1 MGSFILLCLVGVLT
15 TFTHLYNPIGFPPG
29 PSNDESI
36 YMRRSMHVLTGQG
49 PQEGSLYDHPY
60 FSQIFLAGALGVIGY
75 PKSSYPSL
83 GSLQSVE
90 TLYLVPRVLLGILA
104 IIDTFLIYKISGNL
118 YGKQVALIASI
129 LFAVMPLTWL
139 IRRVWLEPIQLPFIL
154 SSILFA
160 TYIKINDKT
169 NENKNNKLNLAVL
182 FSGVFLGLAILTK
195 IPAITMIPL
204 VAFLIYTGRNNLKRL
219 LLLFIPVILI
229 PLIWPAYAIYN
240 GQFDFWLSGVLW
252 QTHRGI
258 HTFFSSLIYDFSI
271 DPLLIALGISGA
283 VFAALKRDF
292 FLLFWFIPFLTF
304 LYLIGF
310 VSYWHVVPLLPAFCI
325 AAARLLEFLSNVAS
339 RKRTYQKLI
348 MSIVITAVG
357 MFGLI
362 NTILLVIPINHN
374 SAYFEAAAFIIKY
387 LRSNNSSDITVISNP
402 FYSWIPQSILNLNYN
417 YVDYYNGDISVKTHK
432 VLLIVD
438 PALIYILKNHEAAN
452 LIQKNFNLYTANR
465 IANFVGSPNRHD
477 QVSIY
482 LYESNPNGKA
492 N

>member
-1 MGSFILLCLVGVLT
+1 M
-15 TFTHLYNPIGFPPG
+15 
-29 PSNDESI
+29 
-36 YMRRSMHVLTGQG
+36 
-49 PQEGSLYDHPY
+49 
-60 FSQIFLAGALGVIGY
+60 
-75 PKSSYPSL
+75 
-83 GSLQSVE
+83 
-90 TLYLVPRVLLGILA
+90 LLGILA
-104 IIDTFLIYKISGNL
+104 IIDTFLIYKIAGNL
-118 YGKQVALIASI
+118 YGKKVALIASI

-240 GQFDFWLSGVLW
+240 GQFDFWLSSVLW

-339 RKRTYQKLI
+339 RKRTYQILI

-374 SAYFEAAAFIIKY
+374 SAYFEAAG
-387 LRSNNSSDITVISNP
+387 
-402 FYSWIPQSILNLNYN
+402 FYYKIP
-417 YVDYYNGDISVKTHK
+417 T
-432 VLLIVD
+432 
-438 PALIYILKNHEAAN
+438 
-452 LIQKNFNLYTANR
+452 F
-465 IANFVGSPNRHD
+465 
-477 QVSIY
+477 
-482 LYESNPNGKA
+482 
-492 N
+492 